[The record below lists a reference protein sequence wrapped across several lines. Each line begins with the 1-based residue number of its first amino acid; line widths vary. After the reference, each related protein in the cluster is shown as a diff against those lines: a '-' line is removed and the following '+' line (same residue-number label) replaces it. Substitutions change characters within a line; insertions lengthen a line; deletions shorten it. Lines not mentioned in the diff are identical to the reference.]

1 MSQEMIRLA
10 GRRVTVLGAGQTGLA
25 AARFLSTQ
33 GAQVY
38 LSERAALAAEA
49 ARQLEAWG
57 VEYEQGGHSERAL
70 VQAELIVPSPGIPMN
85 MPILRAA
92 RCRGIP
98 IMGELELG
106 YLACPSRRIIAVTGS
121 VGKTTTVSLIEY
133 LLRAN
138 GHQVVR
144 AGNEAQPFVAA
155 LPQIGPE
162 TIVLLEVSSFQLE
175 TVESFSSQ
183 VGVFTCFAPN
193 HLDRHGTLA
202 AYFALKC
209 RLFRRQT
216 EGDWAIVQHQIELP
230 SGLRARTLRFDGSE
244 IDRLSQ
250 RGLLPHQRADLA
262 AAWLACRVLAPQIKL
277 ERFDLSQALALPHRI
292 QFVAQVA
299 GVAFYDDS
307 KATCSAATQAALQ
320 GFSSSLVLIVGG
332 RSKGEDLSQLVQAIR
347 ERDLK
352 GVLLMGEAAPQFAR
366 ALCAAGYRRFHYV
379 DNLSEA
385 VRLALELKPQ
395 SCLLSP
401 ACASFD
407 QFSNY
412 RERGRVFQGI
422 VRAVA

>member
-1 MSQEMIRLA
+1 MRIT

-25 AARFLSTQ
+25 AAHFLSAQ

-38 LSERAALAAEA
+38 LSERAALAPEA
-49 ARQLEAWG
+49 AHDLEAWG
-57 VEYEQGGHSERAL
+57 VEYEQDGHSERAL
-70 VQAELIVPSPGIPMN
+70 AQAELIVPSPGIPISA
-85 MPILRAA
+85 PILRAA
-92 RCRGIP
+92 RRRGIP
-98 IMGELELG
+98 IIGELELG

-121 VGKTTTVSLIEY
+121 VGKTTTVSLIEH

-175 TVESFSSQ
+175 TVEKFRSQ
-183 VGVFTCFAPN
+183 VSVFTCFAPN

-202 AYFALKC
+202 AYLALKC
-209 RLFRRQT
+209 RLFHCQT
-216 EGDWAIVQHQIELP
+216 EGDWAIVQRQIELP
-230 SGLRARTLRFDGSE
+230 SGLQARLVRFDGSE
-244 IDRLSQ
+244 LNGLEQ
-250 RGLLPHQRADLA
+250 RELLPHQCANLA
-262 AAWLACRVLAPQIKL
+262 AAWLACRALDPEIQLARL
-277 ERFDLSQALALPHRI
+277 ELNKALALPHRI

-299 GVAFYDDS
+299 GIDFYDDS

-320 GFSSSLVLIVGG
+320 GFSSSLVLIAGG

-352 GVLLMGEAAPQFAR
+352 SVLLMGEAAPQFAR
-366 ALCAAGYRRFHYV
+366 ALSAAGYHRFHYV
-379 DNLSEA
+379 NNLSEA